1 MNRETK
7 EILNDSEAMQA
18 INEGLNDLNNGDIQP
33 LERET
38 MNYEQMKTKALEH
51 ALDNYIVNNAE
62 LIDEGRTPQEILAM
76 LEAGS
81 AEVVVWEPFEYWEV
95 SSVEQEVTNLYLS
108 NVRNYEDLLK
118 SVMGDDAFI
127 TWKEGK

>member
-1 MNRETK
+1 MNH
-7 EILNDSEAMQA
+7 Q
-18 INEGLNDLNNGDIQP
+18 
-33 LERET
+33 
-38 MNYEQMKTKALEH
+38 QMKTKALEH
-51 ALDNYIVNNAE
+51 ALDNYIVNNAD
-62 LIDEGRTPQEILAM
+62 LIDEGKTPQEILAM

-81 AEVVVWEPFEYWEV
+81 EEIVVWEPFEYWEM